1 LLGGNERMRGYISA
15 INELTIDESQRLQ
28 QELTELKVREDQIQK
43 LRDEKDNEM
52 QAMNIK
58 YEELKVTLQS
68 ILSVISGPE
77 QSANKN
83 KIAQQLIL
91 HGNYKANR
99 E

>member
-1 LLGGNERMRGYISA
+1 MRGYISA

-28 QELTELKVREDQIQK
+28 RELTELKVREDQIQK
-43 LRDEKDNEM
+43 LRDEKDSEM
-52 QAMNIK
+52 QDMNIK
-58 YEELKVTLQS
+58 YEELRLTLQN

-91 HGNYKANR
+91 KGNYKANH